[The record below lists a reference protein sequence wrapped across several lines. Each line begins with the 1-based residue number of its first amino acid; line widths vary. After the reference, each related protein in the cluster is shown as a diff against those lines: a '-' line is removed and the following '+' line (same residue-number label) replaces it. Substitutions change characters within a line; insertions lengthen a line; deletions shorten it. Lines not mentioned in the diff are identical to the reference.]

1 MRHRLLAALLL
12 GLLALLLPVWSLAG
26 VTITVL
32 NVGQGDATLVQ
43 SSSGMT
49 LLFDAGPASTAQSV
63 ILPYLTSQGIDELDY
78 IVVSHYHADHI
89 GAIAAI
95 YDRTG
100 ANHGVWDRGWSYTT
114 TTYTNYANAVAD
126 DRQTLTAGQVLDL
139 GNGVT
144 ATVIALN
151 SNGVLQPPFNRSNRE
166 NEYSVALLIE
176 CGDFDFFQAGDLP
189 GVNNSTYVDIET
201 SVALTMQGLGKADIE
216 VLRVSHHGSYSS
228 SNAFFL
234 NTTTPEVAL
243 ISVGANNS
251 YGHPHAAHLE
261 RLQERSIHVYMT
273 TEGNGALLP
282 PADMTI
288 VGGHIVIQTS
298 GFGTYTV
305 DGDVWLMDEQGT
317 DAPGAA
323 LAAFVL
329 HGNHPNPF
337 NPATVITFYSAHGG
351 PGRLEVY
358 DLAGHRHWHTEFTA
372 PAGEHRLS
380 WQGQD
385 HAGRMLPAGVYLY
398 QVVLP
403 DGRDAGR
410 MVLVK

>member
-1 MRHRLLAALLL
+1 MLHRLLTATLL
-12 GLLALLLPVWSLAG
+12 GLLVLLLPAWSLAG
-26 VTITVL
+26 VTISVL

-43 SSSGMT
+43 STSGMT
-49 LLFDAGPASTAQSV
+49 LLFDAGPSSAAQNV
-63 ILPYLTSQGIDELDY
+63 ILPYLTSQGVEELDY

-89 GAIAAI
+89 GAIASI
-95 YDRTG
+95 HDRTG

-114 TTYTNYANAVAD
+114 ITYTNYANAVAA
-126 DRQTLTAGQVLDL
+126 DRQTLVAGQVLDL
-139 GNGVT
+139 GDGVT

-151 SNGVLQPPFNRSNRE
+151 GNGVLQPPFDNNNRE
-166 NEYSVALLIE
+166 NEYCVALLIE
-176 CGDFDFFQAGDLP
+176 CGDFDFFQAGDLV

-201 SVALTMQGLGKADIE
+201 SVALTMEGMGKADIE

-243 ISVGANNS
+243 ISVGATNP
-251 YGHPHAAHLE
+251 YGHPHASHLG
-261 RLQERSIHVYMT
+261 RLQERDVHVYMT

-317 DAPGAA
+317 DAPGA
-323 LAAFVL
+323 LPAAFVL

-337 NPATVITFYSAHGG
+337 NPATVVSFYSAHGG

-358 DLAGHRHWHTEFTA
+358 DLAGHRHWHAEFTA
-372 PAGEHRLS
+372 PAGEHRVT
-380 WQGQD
+380 WQAQD
-385 HAGRMLPAGVYLY
+385 DAGRMLPAGIYLY

-403 DGRDAGR
+403 DGRDSGR